1 MENGI
6 KIMTLEGAD
15 ILRNNVEGKYIKYNY
30 DAVFSNSKL
39 KYELERGKKE
49 NKLNKKNDSTR
60 DIINLEFNNPV
71 TNIDGELYKDYKEYI
86 TVDKK
91 GNKISAENI
100 RKIIYENG
108 FTLKFDKEKT
118 LKGSK
123 RDSTKVIEV
132 REYYKI
138 KDGSEELIG
147 TSRDKEQLSDE
158 IKRESIIK
166 RYYVL
171 IDKEGKEIAKE
182 KIEQEEVKYKL
193 WFRSSA
199 KARVGSATAINV
211 KLYDRIKKWQQMGIE
226 LPENEEAMLV
236 EMMAY
241 ESLTSST
248 IESEI
253 EINPENI
260 LVLNDLKSR
269 RLTNCAKVIVDENGK
284 CKVVREEDYVEN
296 TLFDGQALM
305 EDLLFENTDAG
316 MKLLRHHFFKACG
329 FRSYIQIFMKEFCE
343 ENGLDYETYSVK
355 DKYGNDI
362 KVKDIMVITTDNA
375 AKFEKF
381 FDDKAKG
388 FNQWKAAVNKDNNLF
403 GVCKED
409 HESKFGNR
417 QRMSYQM
424 LNTLPVSKEELKEI
438 SRYSIDYINAMK
450 EDNEAFL
457 THLENNKN
465 ITNPYEMI
473 VALARQNK
481 DFVKTEL
488 FKDFKSDILCELK
501 KKLRKGKI
509 MTEGDNL
516 TVCGNPYLM
525 LLHAVGKVEVDEE
538 GYVITEDE
546 TLPTSE
552 EHISVYTKRFDDKED
567 LVAFRNPHNA
577 PNNIALFKNYKNELM
592 DKYFNFSKNIVAV
605 NLVNTELQDL
615 ANGLD
620 QDSDFM
626 FTTNDKN
633 IVKVVKEKVFRK
645 EKYPVIVNKIEKSK
659 KKYTNT
665 QTNKAIIDNI
675 LAKGKNDIGTF
686 SNQAQIAMSLFAD
699 SNYKDEEL
707 LDNVIIL
714 SVLAQVAIDNS
725 KRKFEVELDKEIER
739 LSSEVKRP
747 LFFYYTSKNKETEY
761 KVLGT
766 DGKVKRKFKNKYEA
780 QLYAEE
786 IGGIIKEKSTKKKKD
801 SYDKEI
807 KCTMNYLQEII
818 DEDIKNESK
827 KKGQKI
833 KTETLLIKV
842 KGKPVYEQS
851 DKIIELVEKYDK
863 VVKDFNTKVSEMSEA
878 EKYEKKLEFK
888 YQQEYYAEEIINK
901 IKKMSISKKT
911 INNLILSALS
921 KDVKNSNTHVRLKL
935 LNILFQS
942 KRDEF
947 LSQFTTQ
954 VKDNCIKFKY
964 INSFKSITRKTIQE

>member
-1 MENGI
+1 MKNGI
-6 KIMTLEGAD
+6 KIMSLEGAD
-15 ILRNNVEGKYIKYNY
+15 ILRHNVEGKYIKHTY

-39 KYELERGKKE
+39 KYKLEKGKKE
-49 NKLNKKNDSTR
+49 NKLNVRNDATR
-60 DIINLEFNNPV
+60 DIINLEFNMPV
-71 TNIDGELYKDYKEYI
+71 TNIDKDKYKKYEKYI
-86 TVDKK
+86 STDLKK
-91 GNKISAENI
+91 GTNKISANNI
-100 RKIIYENG
+100 RKILYTDG
-108 FTLKFDKEKT
+108 FILEFDKEKT
-118 LKGSK
+118 LKGNK
-123 RDSTKVIEV
+123 KDGTKVIN
-132 REYYKI
+132 
-138 KDGSEELIG
+138 KDGYYILVDRNKKELA
-147 TSRDKEQLSDE
+147 R
-158 IKRESIIK
+158 
-166 RYYVL
+166 
-171 IDKEGKEIAKE
+171 E
-182 KIEQEEVKYKL
+182 KIEKESIKYRE

-199 KARVGSATAINV
+199 KARIGEILYISET
-211 KLYDRIKKWQQMGIE
+211 LYDKIAKWQMMGIE
-226 LPENEEAMLV
+226 LPEDEECMLV

-241 ESLTSST
+241 MALTSST
-248 IESEI
+248 IEEEI

-269 RLTNCAKVIVDENGK
+269 RFTNCAKVVVDEETGE
-284 CKVVREEDYVEN
+284 CKVVREKDYVEN
-296 TLFDGQALM
+296 TLFDGQALI
-305 EDLLFENTDAG
+305 EDSFFIDSEAG

-329 FRSYIQIFMKEFCE
+329 FRSYIQEFMKDHCKK
-343 ENGLDYETYSVK
+343 NGLDYNEYSVK
-355 DKYGNDI
+355 DKYGNDV

-375 AKFEKF
+375 TKFEKF

-388 FNQWKAAVNKDNNLF
+388 FKQWKAAVNKDNNLF

-409 HESKFGNR
+409 HESKFGTR

-438 SRYSIDYINAMK
+438 SKYSIDYINAMK

-457 THLENNKN
+457 THLDNNKN
-465 ITNPYEMI
+465 ITNPYEMM
-473 VALARQNK
+473 VELAKTNK
-481 DFVKTEL
+481 DFTKTKL
-488 FKDFKSDILCELK
+488 FKEFKAETLCELK

-525 LLHAVGKVEVDEE
+525 LLHAVGKVELDEE

-577 PNNIALFKNYKNELM
+577 PNNIALFKNYKNDLM

-665 QTNKAIIDNI
+665 QINKAIIDNI
-675 LAKGKNDIGTF
+675 LAKGKNDIGTS

-699 SNYKDEEL
+699 SGYKNEEL

-739 LSSEVKRP
+739 LSSKAKRP

-761 KVLGT
+761 KVLGI

-780 QLYAEE
+780 QLYAEKIVE
-786 IGGIIKEKSTKKKKD
+786 QSELNFKDESEKEMYINLLIKTKKSKKKETA
-801 SYDKEI
+801 YDKDI

-818 DEDIKNESK
+818 GEDVKNESK
-827 KKGQKI
+827 KKGEKI
-833 KTETLLIKV
+833 ETETLLIKV
-842 KGKPVYEQS
+842 KGKPVYDQCE
-851 DKIIELVEKYDK
+851 KIKALVEEYDK
-863 VVKDFNTKVSEMSEA
+863 VVKEFNVKISDMSDA
-878 EKYEKKLEFK
+878 ERYEKKVEFK
-888 YQQEYYAEEIINK
+888 HQQEYLAEEIINK
-901 IKKMSISKKT
+901 IKKMSITEKT
-911 INNLILSALS
+911 INTLIRSALS

-935 LNILFQS
+935 LNVLFQS
-942 KRDEF
+942 KRDDF

-964 INSFKSITRKTIQE
+964 INSFKSITKKMIQE